1 MPYAEASLLALV
13 PRHPYDLSLDL
24 VVPTTEAN
32 IALGNFMTTLTL
44 TTISNKTLAFTRR
57 SVRYHLPG
65 F

>member
-1 MPYAEASLLALV
+1 MPYAEAPLLALA

-32 IALGNFMTTLTL
+32 IALGNFMATLTL
-44 TTISNKTLAFTRR
+44 TTASNKTLVSARR
-57 SVRYHLPG
+57 SVRYHHPG